1 MKIGIITYHNAINYG
16 AVFQSYAL
24 SKYISKSGYDVEI
37 INYMCPAV
45 QAQYNFKALK
55 DSYSL
60 LNFFNHNITC
70 LLHTKKKKRFMS
82 FLSRLPLGNTIPS
95 KEFLNGDLYDVIIT
109 GSDQVFNPVCNGSD
123 MSFFLDFAN
132 NSKKYSYAASM
143 GSIENFK
150 KLKYDPFELLKGFNG
165 ISLREDDATT
175 YLSECLNRRCLTVM
189 DPVWLLSKSEWED
202 LAGEKRILNK
212 PYIFVYNLMDFKYMR
227 DFVVKLSKDTQL
239 PIVVANRTAIGEFQ
253 YWGKSRN
260 ASNSSPDVFLNLL
273 LNSDYFVTDSF
284 HGTSLAVIMEKRV
297 AIALNRG
304 EHTTNSR
311 FSSIIEK
318 MGLENQIIKD
328 EYDPFDSPID
338 FNYAKK
344 QIADDLNNSYIYLE
358 NIFHMR
364 NI

>member
-45 QAQYNFKALK
+45 QAQYNYKSVK
-55 DSYSL
+55 ESYSL
-60 LNFFNHNITC
+60 LNYFNHNITC
-70 LLHTKKKKRFMS
+70 FLHAQKKKRFAD
-82 FLSRLPLGNTIPS
+82 FLSRLPLSEELTN
-95 KEFLNGDLYDVIIT
+95 KDFLNGNNYDVVIT

-143 GSIENFK
+143 GSVENFK
-150 KLKYDPFELLKGFNG
+150 KMKNDPLELLKEFNG
-165 ISLREDDATT
+165 ISLRENDATT

-202 LAGEKRILNK
+202 LAGEGRAYKK

-227 DFVVKLSKDTQL
+227 DFVIKLSKDTHL

-253 YWGKSRN
+253 YWGKSHN
-260 ASNSSPDVFLNLL
+260 ASNSSPDTFLNLL

-284 HGTSLAVIMEKRV
+284 HGTSLAVIMEKNV

-311 FSSIIEK
+311 FSTIIEK
-318 MGLENQIIKD
+318 MGLEKRIIRD
-328 EYDPFDSPID
+328 DNNPFGSPID
-338 FNYAKK
+338 FIYAKNQVK
-344 QIADDLNNSYIYLE
+344 NDLNISYNYL
-358 NIFHMR
+358 NDIVHMR

>member
-24 SKYISKSGYDVEI
+24 SKYIAKLGYDVEI

-45 QAQYNFKALK
+45 QAQYNYRSLK

-70 LLHTKKKKRFMS
+70 FLHAQKKKRFS
-82 FLSRLPLGNTIPS
+82 AFLSRLPLSERISNKS
-95 KEFLNGDLYDVIIT
+95 FLNGNKYDIVIT

-143 GSIENFK
+143 GSVESFK
-150 KLKYDPFELLKGFNG
+150 KLKNDPFELLKSFNG
-165 ISLREDDATT
+165 ISLREDDATQ
-175 YLSECLNRRCLTVM
+175 YLSNCLNRRCLTVM

-202 LAGEKRILNK
+202 LAGTTRIINK

-227 DFVVKLSKDTQL
+227 DFVIHLSKTTRL
-239 PIVVANRTAIGEFQ
+239 PVVVANRTAIGEFQ
-253 YWGKSRN
+253 YWGKSHN
-260 ASNSSPDVFLNLL
+260 ASNSSPDAFLNLL

-311 FSSIIEK
+311 FSAIIEK
-318 MGLENQIIKD
+318 MGLEKQIIRD
-328 EYDPFDSPID
+328 NYDPFDSPID
-338 FNYAKK
+338 FNFAKK
-344 QIADDLNNSYIYLE
+344 QIVDDLNNSYNYLK
-358 NIFHMR
+358 NIIQMR